1 MQPILKNEQHR
12 ALQTYG
18 AWLTTL
24 NSLMFNALEA
34 IIEID
39 QLLNQFQPINSGRM
53 RVMWFTLKP
62 NATQY
67 SEEREPLMVQWHYQF
82 KSDHWRAKRVPLNAL
97 LRHQITKGGF
107 AQHADSARAALQDL
121 RSLIEIYRR
130 ARRMLKLLGIST
142 KEWVPEGRRCI
153 EKYLSKK
160 ISFTQH
166 LEAQPIGSRTF

>member
-1 MQPILKNEQHR
+1 MQPILKNERQR

-24 NSLMFNALEA
+24 SSVMFNALEA
-34 IIEID
+34 IIEVD

-67 SEEREPLMVQWHYQF
+67 AKEREPLVVQWHYHF
-82 KSDHWRAKRVPLNAL
+82 NSDRWRAKRVPLNVL
-97 LRHQITKGGF
+97 LRHQITKGTF
-107 AQHADSARAALQDL
+107 AQHADSARGALQDL
-121 RSLIEIYRR
+121 RSLLEIYRR
-130 ARRMLKLLGIST
+130 ARRMLRLLGTST
-142 KEWVPEGRRCI
+142 KEWVPEGRMCI
-153 EKYLSKK
+153 EKCSSKN

-166 LEAQPIGSRTF
+166 LEAQPVGSRTF

>member
-82 KSDHWRAKRVPLNAL
+82 KSDHWRAKRVPLN
-97 LRHQITKGGF
+97 
-107 AQHADSARAALQDL
+107 
-121 RSLIEIYRR
+121 
-130 ARRMLKLLGIST
+130 
-142 KEWVPEGRRCI
+142 P
-153 EKYLSKK
+153 KYK
-160 ISFTQH
+160 
-166 LEAQPIGSRTF
+166 